1 MTDLGVA
8 EDDGI
13 IEGSLNYS
21 LDLTPVMEP
30 FNNSVT
36 EMTRN

>member
-21 LDLTPVMEP
+21 LDLTPVDGA
-30 FNNSVT
+30 F
-36 EMTRN
+36 